1 MTLPSVSPRRIRRR
15 CYNPRFDLYPEPE
28 ADMGGFQHKSKALRT
43 ASKRLRK
50 ARKHKQRMVKKYKK

>member
-1 MTLPSVSPRRIRRR
+1 
-15 CYNPRFDLYPEPE
+15 
-28 ADMGGFQHKSKALRT
+28 MGGFQHKSKALRT